1 MKIFLFLALLFFSF
15 NSFTSEK
22 IFPLEEEDRTLY
34 SKVYEEVQYVLQKNH
49 FNNNISLKKSEI
61 VKKYINQIDSQKIIF
76 TENEINSFSMKPL
89 INSSDEINIAFML
102 FNYFKERSINL
113 LEHQKSVIDLV
124 ESEEDLSSSE
134 IVYKNREDLDR
145 FKSYSQ
151 IKTYQQNLALSEL
164 ISVYLKEN
172 DLDKAKEKII
182 KRLDNRKKSLSRISL
197 DEIFSLYTNSYT
209 NFYDPHTVY
218 MTPTTQEDWEINL
231 KASLEGIGAILSS
244 EEGITKIIRLIPG
257 GPAEKSGLLKVT
269 DKIVGVAKSINDELV
284 DVRDWRI
291 DEVVKLIRGPKSTIV
306 QLEVLPSAS
315 DNEDEGKLIEI
326 TRDVVKLE
334 DAAAK
339 KKEIEIKRASR
350 NYNIGVIELPTFYMD
365 FEAYNKN
372 RFDYKS
378 SSRDVKKMLRELDA
392 ANIDGLILDLR
403 GNGGGFLFEAYSL
416 AKLFI
421 GRGNVVQVM
430 EANGTLQSLGHNL
443 GQQNYDG
450 PIVILVDKLSA
461 SASEILAGVIQD
473 YDRGLVIGSQ
483 TFGKGTVQRMIELSH
498 GHLKFTEQKYYRVSG
513 ESTQNKGV
521 EPDITIPLVFNDEE
535 IGERSYENSL
545 PYNHIDPIFYRSF
558 NKVENVDL
566 LKTISSNR
574 TNSNEMSIYISS
586 QQDFYENE
594 KNNNVVPINVEKRK
608 SMKFAREAKILLM
621 ENTFRKSLNL
631 DPFVTYDEFV
641 NSDPEEISELREE
654 IVLQE
659 AAEIL
664 VDSLQFSETPSRI
677 SFGIMSQ

>member
-76 TENEINSFSMKPL
+76 TENEINSFSIKPL

-124 ESEEDLSSSE
+124 ESEEDLSGSE

-677 SFGIMSQ
+677 SFGIMGQ

>member
-1 MKIFLFLALLFFSF
+1 M
-15 NSFTSEK
+15 ER
-22 IFPLEEEDRTLY
+22 IFPLTEEDRSLY

-49 FNNNISLKKSEI
+49 FNNDISLRKPKI
-61 VKKYINQIDSQKIIF
+61 VEKYINQVDSQKTIF
-76 TENEINSFSMKPL
+76 TENEIESFSIKPL
-89 INSSDEINIAFML
+89 ISPTDEINLAFML
-102 FNYFKERSINL
+102 FNYYKERSINL
-113 LEHQKSVIDLV
+113 LEHQKSLIELV
-124 ESEEDLSSSE
+124 ENEEDLNGTE

-164 ISVYLKEN
+164 ISIYLKEN
-172 DLDKAKEKII
+172 DLTKAKEKII
-182 KRLDNRKKSLSRISL
+182 KRLNNRKKSLNRISS
-197 DEIFSLYTNSYT
+197 DEIFSLYINSYT
-209 NFYDPHTVY
+209 DFYDPHTNY

-244 EEGITKIIRLIPG
+244 EDGITKITRLIPG

-269 DKIVGVAKSINDELV
+269 DKIVGVGKSINDNVV

-291 DEVVKLIRGPKSTIV
+291 DEVVKLIRGPKSTVV
-306 QLEVLPSAS
+306 QLEVLPAAS
-315 DNEDEGKLIEI
+315 DNEDKGKLIEI

-378 SSRDVKKMLRELDA
+378 SSRDVKKILRELDES
-392 ANIDGLILDLR
+392 NIDGLVLDLR

-430 EANGTLQSLGHNL
+430 EANGSLQSLGHNL

-521 EPDITIPLVFNDEE
+521 EPDITIPLVFDDEE

-558 NKVENVDL
+558 NNVENVDL
-566 LKTISSNR
+566 LKTTSSNR
-574 TNSNEMSIYISS
+574 TDSNEMSIYINS
-586 QQDFYENE
+586 QQEFYEIE
-594 KNNNVVPINVEKRK
+594 KNSNEVPINLEIRK
-608 SMKFAREAKILLM
+608 IMKLAREEKILKM
-621 ENTFRKSLNL
+621 ENKFRKSLNL

-641 NSDPEEISELREE
+641 NSDPEEISELR
-654 IVLQE
+654 L
-659 AAEIL
+659 
-664 VDSLQFSETPSRI
+664 SLI
-677 SFGIMSQ
+677 HI

>member
-1 MKIFLFLALLFFSF
+1 M
-15 NSFTSEK
+15 
-22 IFPLEEEDRTLY
+22 Y
-34 SKVYEEVQYVLQKNH
+34 SKKNH

-61 VKKYINQIDSQKIIF
+61 VKKYINQIDSQKLIF
-76 TENEINSFSMKPL
+76 TENEINSFSIKPL
-89 INSSDEINIAFML
+89 ISSSDEINIAFML
-102 FNYFKERSINL
+102 FNYFKERSISL
-113 LEHQKSVIDLV
+113 IEHQKSVIELV
-124 ESEEDLSSSE
+124 ESEEDLSGSE

-145 FKSYSQ
+145 FKSYTQ

-621 ENTFRKSLNL
+621 ENKFRKSLNL

>member
-1 MKIFLFLALLFFSF
+1 M
-15 NSFTSEK
+15 
-22 IFPLEEEDRTLY
+22 
-34 SKVYEEVQYVLQKNH
+34 
-49 FNNNISLKKSEI
+49 
-61 VKKYINQIDSQKIIF
+61 
-76 TENEINSFSMKPL
+76 
-89 INSSDEINIAFML
+89 
-102 FNYFKERSINL
+102 
-113 LEHQKSVIDLV
+113 
-124 ESEEDLSSSE
+124 
-134 IVYKNREDLDR
+134 
-145 FKSYSQ
+145 
-151 IKTYQQNLALSEL
+151 
-164 ISVYLKEN
+164 
-172 DLDKAKEKII
+172 
-182 KRLDNRKKSLSRISL
+182 
-197 DEIFSLYTNSYT
+197 
-209 NFYDPHTVY
+209 
-218 MTPTTQEDWEINL
+218 

-315 DNEDEGKLIEI
+315 DNEDKGKLIEI

>member
-76 TENEINSFSMKPL
+76 TENEINSFSIKPL

-124 ESEEDLSSSE
+124 ESEEDLSGSE

-586 QQDFYENE
+586 QKDFYENE

>member
-1 MKIFLFLALLFFSF
+1 M
-15 NSFTSEK
+15 
-22 IFPLEEEDRTLY
+22 
-34 SKVYEEVQYVLQKNH
+34 
-49 FNNNISLKKSEI
+49 
-61 VKKYINQIDSQKIIF
+61 
-76 TENEINSFSMKPL
+76 
-89 INSSDEINIAFML
+89 
-102 FNYFKERSINL
+102 
-113 LEHQKSVIDLV
+113 IDLV
-124 ESEEDLSSSE
+124 ESEEDLSGSE

-145 FKSYSQ
+145 FKSYTQ

-621 ENTFRKSLNL
+621 ENKFRKSLNL

-677 SFGIMSQ
+677 SFGIISQ

>member
-1 MKIFLFLALLFFSF
+1 MKKILLLTFLCLSI
-15 NSFTSEK
+15 NSFGLER
-22 IFPLEEEDRTLY
+22 IFPLTEEDRSLY

-49 FNNNISLKKSEI
+49 FNNDISLRKSKI
-61 VKKYINQIDSQKIIF
+61 VEKYINQVDSQKTIF
-76 TENEINSFSMKPL
+76 TENEIESFSIKPL
-89 INSSDEINIAFML
+89 ISPTDEINLAFML
-102 FNYFKERSINL
+102 FNYYKERSTNL
-113 LEHQKSVIDLV
+113 LEHQKSLIELV
-124 ESEEDLSSSE
+124 ENEEDLNGTE

-164 ISVYLKEN
+164 ISIYLKEN
-172 DLDKAKEKII
+172 DLTKAKEKII
-182 KRLDNRKKSLSRISL
+182 KRLNNRKKSLNRISS
-197 DEIFSLYTNSYT
+197 DEIFSLYINSYT
-209 NFYDPHTVY
+209 DFYDPHTNY

-244 EEGITKIIRLIPG
+244 EDGITKITRLIPG

-269 DKIVGVAKSINDELV
+269 DKIVGVGKSINDNVV

-291 DEVVKLIRGPKSTIV
+291 DEVVKLIRGPKSTVV
-306 QLEVLPSAS
+306 QLEVLPAAS
-315 DNEDEGKLIEI
+315 DNEDKGKLIEI

-378 SSRDVKKMLRELDA
+378 SSRDVKKILRELDES
-392 ANIDGLILDLR
+392 NIDGLVLDLR

-430 EANGTLQSLGHNL
+430 EANGSLQSLGHNL

-521 EPDITIPLVFNDEE
+521 EPDITIPLVFDDEE

-558 NKVENVDL
+558 NNVENVDL
-566 LKTISSNR
+566 LKTTSSNR
-574 TNSNEMSIYISS
+574 TDSNEMSIYINS
-586 QQDFYENE
+586 QQEFYEIE
-594 KNNNVVPINVEKRK
+594 KNSNEVPINLEIRK
-608 SMKFAREAKILLM
+608 IMKLAREEKILKM
-621 ENTFRKSLNL
+621 ENKFRKSLNL

-641 NSDPEEISELREE
+641 NSDPEEISELREG
-654 IVLQE
+654 IVLKE

-664 VDSLQFSETPSRI
+664 VDSIQLKEAPSRL
-677 SFGIMSQ
+677 SFGILNQ

>member
-76 TENEINSFSMKPL
+76 TENEINSFSIKPL

-124 ESEEDLSSSE
+124 ESEEDLSGSE

-473 YDRGLVIGSQ
+473 YDRGLVIGRQ

>member
-61 VKKYINQIDSQKIIF
+61 VKKYINQIDSQKLIF
-76 TENEINSFSMKPL
+76 TENEINSFSIKPL
-89 INSSDEINIAFML
+89 ISSSDEINIAFML
-102 FNYFKERSINL
+102 FNYFKERSISL
-113 LEHQKSVIDLV
+113 IEHQKSVIELV
-124 ESEEDLSSSE
+124 ESEEDLSGSE

-145 FKSYSQ
+145 FKSYTQ

-315 DNEDEGKLIEI
+315 DSEDKGKLIEI

>member
-15 NSFTSEK
+15 NSFTSGK

-61 VKKYINQIDSQKIIF
+61 VKKYINQIDSQKLIF
-76 TENEINSFSMKPL
+76 TENEINSFSIKPL
-89 INSSDEINIAFML
+89 ISSSDEINIAFML
-102 FNYFKERSINL
+102 FNYFKERSISL
-113 LEHQKSVIDLV
+113 LEHQKSVIELV
-124 ESEEDLSSSE
+124 ESEEDLSGSE

-145 FKSYSQ
+145 FKSYTQ

-315 DNEDEGKLIEI
+315 DSEDKGKLIEI

-621 ENTFRKSLNL
+621 ENKFRKSLNL

>member
-1 MKIFLFLALLFFSF
+1 MKKILLLTFLFLSI
-15 NSFTSEK
+15 NSFGLER
-22 IFPLEEEDRTLY
+22 IFPLTEEDRSLY

-49 FNNNISLKKSEI
+49 FNNDISLRKSKI
-61 VKKYINQIDSQKIIF
+61 VEKYINQVDSQKTIF
-76 TENEINSFSMKPL
+76 TENEIESFSIKPL
-89 INSSDEINIAFML
+89 ISPTDEINLAFML
-102 FNYFKERSINL
+102 FNYYKERSINL
-113 LEHQKSVIDLV
+113 LEHQKSLIELV
-124 ESEEDLSSSE
+124 ENEEDLNGTE

-164 ISVYLKEN
+164 ISIYLKEN
-172 DLDKAKEKII
+172 DLTKAKEKII
-182 KRLDNRKKSLSRISL
+182 KRLNNRKKSLNRISS
-197 DEIFSLYTNSYT
+197 DEIFSLYINSYT
-209 NFYDPHTVY
+209 DFYDPHTNY

-244 EEGITKIIRLIPG
+244 EDGITKITRLIPG

-269 DKIVGVAKSINDELV
+269 DKIVGVGKSINDDVV

-291 DEVVKLIRGPKSTIV
+291 DEVVKLIRGPKSTVV
-306 QLEVLPSAS
+306 QLEVLPAAS
-315 DNEDEGKLIEI
+315 DNEDKGKLIEI

-378 SSRDVKKMLRELDA
+378 SSRDVKKILRELDES
-392 ANIDGLILDLR
+392 NIDGLVLDLR

-430 EANGTLQSLGHNL
+430 EANGSLQSLGHNL

-521 EPDITIPLVFNDEE
+521 EPDITIPLVFDDEE

-558 NKVENVDL
+558 NNVENVDL
-566 LKTISSNR
+566 LKTTSSNR
-574 TNSNEMSIYISS
+574 TDSNEMSIYINS
-586 QQDFYENE
+586 QQEFYEIE
-594 KNNNVVPINVEKRK
+594 KNSNEVPINLEIRK
-608 SMKFAREAKILLM
+608 IMKLAREEKILKM
-621 ENTFRKSLNL
+621 ENKFRKSLNL

-641 NSDPEEISELREE
+641 NSDPEEISELREG
-654 IVLQE
+654 IVLKE

-664 VDSLQFSETPSRI
+664 VDSIQLKEAPSRL
-677 SFGIMSQ
+677 SFGILTQ

>member
-76 TENEINSFSMKPL
+76 TENEINSFSIKPL

-124 ESEEDLSSSE
+124 ESEEDLSGSE

-145 FKSYSQ
+145 FKSYTQ

>member
-1 MKIFLFLALLFFSF
+1 M
-15 NSFTSEK
+15 
-22 IFPLEEEDRTLY
+22 
-34 SKVYEEVQYVLQKNH
+34 
-49 FNNNISLKKSEI
+49 KSE
-61 VKKYINQIDSQKIIF
+61 VVEKYINQIDSQKIIF
-76 TENEINSFSMKPL
+76 TENEINSFSIKPL
-89 INSSDEINIAFML
+89 ISSSDEINLAFML
-102 FNYFKERSINL
+102 FNYFKERSLNL
-113 LEHQKSVIDLV
+113 LEHQKSVIELV
-124 ESEEDLSSSE
+124 ETEEDLSGAE

-145 FKSYSQ
+145 FKSYTQ

-164 ISVYLKEN
+164 ISIYLKEN

-182 KRLDNRKKSLSRISL
+182 KRLDNRKKSLGRISL

-209 NFYDPHTVY
+209 DFYDPHTIY

-244 EEGITKIIRLIPG
+244 EDGITKITRLIPG

-315 DNEDEGKLIEI
+315 DNEDKGKLIEI

-430 EANGTLQSLGHNL
+430 EANGSLQSLGHNL

-450 PIVILVDKLSA
+450 PVVILVDKLSA

-521 EPDITIPLVFNDEE
+521 EPDISIPLVFNDEE

-594 KNNNVVPINVEKRK
+594 KNNNVIPINLKKRK

-621 ENTFRKSLNL
+621 ENKFRKSLNL

-654 IVLQE
+654 IVLKE

>member
-61 VKKYINQIDSQKIIF
+61 VKKYINQIDSQKLIF
-76 TENEINSFSMKPL
+76 TENEINSFSIKPL
-89 INSSDEINIAFML
+89 ISSSDEINIAFML

-124 ESEEDLSSSE
+124 ESEEDLSGSE

>member
-15 NSFTSEK
+15 NSFTSGK

-61 VKKYINQIDSQKIIF
+61 VKKYINQIDSQKLIF
-76 TENEINSFSMKPL
+76 TENEINSFSIKPL
-89 INSSDEINIAFML
+89 ISSSDEINIAFML
-102 FNYFKERSINL
+102 FNYFKERSISL
-113 LEHQKSVIDLV
+113 IEHQKSVIELV
-124 ESEEDLSSSE
+124 ESEEDLSGSE

-145 FKSYSQ
+145 FKSYTQ

-315 DNEDEGKLIEI
+315 DSEDKGKLIEI

-430 EANGTLQSLGHNL
+430 EANGSLQSLGHNL

-450 PIVILVDKLSA
+450 PVVILVDKLSA

-594 KNNNVVPINVEKRK
+594 KNNNVIPINLEKRK
-608 SMKFAREAKILLM
+608 SMKFDREAKILLM
-621 ENTFRKSLNL
+621 ENKFRKSLNL

>member
-1 MKIFLFLALLFFSF
+1 MKKILLLTFLCLSI
-15 NSFTSEK
+15 NSFGLER
-22 IFPLEEEDRTLY
+22 IFPLTEEDRSLY

-49 FNNNISLKKSEI
+49 FNNDISLRKSKI
-61 VKKYINQIDSQKIIF
+61 VEKYINQVDSQKTIF
-76 TENEINSFSMKPL
+76 TENEIESFSIKPL
-89 INSSDEINIAFML
+89 ISPTDEINLAFML
-102 FNYFKERSINL
+102 FNYYKERSINL
-113 LEHQKSVIDLV
+113 LEHQKSLIELV
-124 ESEEDLSSSE
+124 ENEEDLNGTE

-164 ISVYLKEN
+164 ISIYLKEN
-172 DLDKAKEKII
+172 DLTKAKEKII
-182 KRLDNRKKSLSRISL
+182 KRLNNRKKSLNRISS
-197 DEIFSLYTNSYT
+197 DEIFSLYINSYT
-209 NFYDPHTVY
+209 DFYDPHTNY

-244 EEGITKIIRLIPG
+244 EDGITKITRLIPG

-269 DKIVGVAKSINDELV
+269 DKIVGVGKSINDNIV

-291 DEVVKLIRGPKSTIV
+291 DEVVKLIRGPKSTVV
-306 QLEVLPSAS
+306 QLEVLPAAS
-315 DNEDEGKLIEI
+315 DNEDKGKLIEI

-378 SSRDVKKMLRELDA
+378 SSRDVKKILRELDES
-392 ANIDGLILDLR
+392 NIDGLVLDLR

-430 EANGTLQSLGHNL
+430 EANGSLQSLGHNL

-513 ESTQNKGV
+513 ESTQNKGI
-521 EPDITIPLVFNDEE
+521 EPDITIPLVFDDEE

-558 NKVENVDL
+558 NNVENIDL
-566 LKTISSNR
+566 LKTTSSNR
-574 TNSNEMSIYISS
+574 TDSNEMSIYINS
-586 QQDFYENE
+586 QQEFYEIE
-594 KNNNVVPINVEKRK
+594 KNSNEVPINLEIRK
-608 SMKFAREAKILLM
+608 IMKLAREEKILKM
-621 ENTFRKSLNL
+621 ENKFRKSLNL

-641 NSDPEEISELREE
+641 NSDPEEISELREG
-654 IVLQE
+654 IVLKE

-664 VDSLQFSETPSRI
+664 VDSIQLKEAPSRL
-677 SFGIMSQ
+677 SFGILNQ

>member
-76 TENEINSFSMKPL
+76 TENEINSFSIKPL

-498 GHLKFTEQKYYRVSG
+498 GHL
-513 ESTQNKGV
+513 
-521 EPDITIPLVFNDEE
+521 
-535 IGERSYENSL
+535 
-545 PYNHIDPIFYRSF
+545 
-558 NKVENVDL
+558 
-566 LKTISSNR
+566 
-574 TNSNEMSIYISS
+574 
-586 QQDFYENE
+586 
-594 KNNNVVPINVEKRK
+594 
-608 SMKFAREAKILLM
+608 
-621 ENTFRKSLNL
+621 
-631 DPFVTYDEFV
+631 
-641 NSDPEEISELREE
+641 
-654 IVLQE
+654 
-659 AAEIL
+659 
-664 VDSLQFSETPSRI
+664 
-677 SFGIMSQ
+677 

>member
-15 NSFTSEK
+15 NSFTSGK

-61 VKKYINQIDSQKIIF
+61 VKKYINQIDSQKLIF
-76 TENEINSFSMKPL
+76 TENEINSFSIKPL
-89 INSSDEINIAFML
+89 ISSSDEINIAFML

-113 LEHQKSVIDLV
+113 LEHQKSVIELV
-124 ESEEDLSSSE
+124 ESEEDLSGSE

-145 FKSYSQ
+145 FKSYTQ

-315 DNEDEGKLIEI
+315 DSEDKGKLIEI

-350 NYNIGVIELPTFYMD
+350 SYNIGVIELPTFYMD

-641 NSDPEEISELREE
+641 NSDPAEISELREE

>member
-76 TENEINSFSMKPL
+76 TENEINSFSIKPL

-124 ESEEDLSSSE
+124 ESEEDLSGSE

-574 TNSNEMSIYISS
+574 TNYNEMSIYISS
-586 QQDFYENE
+586 QQYFYENE

>member
-1 MKIFLFLALLFFSF
+1 MKKILLLTFLFLSI
-15 NSFTSEK
+15 NSFSLER
-22 IFPLEEEDRTLY
+22 IFPLTEEDRSLY
-34 SKVYEEVQYVLQKNH
+34 SKVYEEVKYVLQKNH
-49 FNNNISLKKSEI
+49 FNNDISLRKSKI
-61 VKKYINQIDSQKIIF
+61 VEKYINQVDSQKTIF
-76 TENEINSFSMKPL
+76 TENEIESFSIKPL
-89 INSSDEINIAFML
+89 ISPTDEINLAFML
-102 FNYFKERSINL
+102 FNYYKERSINL
-113 LEHQKSVIDLV
+113 LEHQKALIELV
-124 ESEEDLSSSE
+124 ENEEDLNGTE

-164 ISVYLKEN
+164 ISIYLKEN
-172 DLDKAKEKII
+172 DLTKAKEKII
-182 KRLDNRKKSLSRISL
+182 KRLNNRKKSLNRISS
-197 DEIFSLYTNSYT
+197 DEIFSLYINSYT
-209 NFYDPHTVY
+209 DFYDPHTNY

-244 EEGITKIIRLIPG
+244 EDGITKITRLIPG

-269 DKIVGVAKSINDELV
+269 DKIVGVGKSISDDVV

-291 DEVVKLIRGPKSTIV
+291 DEVVKLIRGPKSTVV
-306 QLEVLPSAS
+306 QLEVLPAAS
-315 DNEDEGKLIEI
+315 DNEDKGKLIEI

-339 KKEIEIKRASR
+339 KREIEIKRASR

-378 SSRDVKKMLRELDA
+378 SSRDVKKILRELDES
-392 ANIDGLILDLR
+392 NIDGLVLDLR

-430 EANGTLQSLGHNL
+430 EANGSLQSLGHNL

-521 EPDITIPLVFNDEE
+521 EPDIAIPLVFDDEE

-558 NKVENVDL
+558 NNVENVDL
-566 LKTISSNR
+566 LKTTSSNR
-574 TNSNEMSIYISS
+574 TDSNEMSIYINS
-586 QQDFYENE
+586 QQEFYEIE
-594 KNNNVVPINVEKRK
+594 KNSNEVPINLEIRK
-608 SMKFAREAKILLM
+608 IMKLAREEKILKM
-621 ENTFRKSLNL
+621 ENKFRKSLNL
-631 DPFVTYDEFV
+631 DPFVSYDEFV
-641 NSDPEEISELREE
+641 NSDPEEISELREG
-654 IVLQE
+654 IVLKE

-664 VDSLQFSETPSRI
+664 VDSIQLKEAPSRL
-677 SFGIMSQ
+677 SFGILNQ

>member
-1 MKIFLFLALLFFSF
+1 MKKIIFFILLSF
-15 NSFTSEK
+15 IFNLSASEST
-22 IFPLEEEDRTLY
+22 FPISDENKDLY
-34 SKVYEEVQYVLQKNH
+34 SKVYDEAQYVLQKNH
-49 FNNNISLKKSEI
+49 FNNEFSFKKSDI
-61 VKKYINQIDSQKIIF
+61 VKKFINQIDNQRLIF
-76 TENEINSFSMKPL
+76 TQNELNSYSIKPL
-89 INSSDEINIAFML
+89 FNSADEVNLAFML
-102 FNYFKERSINL
+102 FNYFKERSLGLID
-113 LEHQKSVIDLV
+113 HQIETIKLI
-124 ESEEDLSSSE
+124 ESEEDLISNDF
-134 IVYKNREDLDR
+134 VYKNRENLER

-151 IKTYQQNLALSEL
+151 IKTYQQKLIESEF
-164 ISVYLKEN
+164 ISIYLKEN
-172 DLDKAKEKII
+172 DLSAAKKKIL
-182 KRLDNRKKSLSRISL
+182 KRLDNRKKSLNRISN
-197 DEIFSLYTNSYT
+197 DEIFSFYINSYT
-209 NFYDPHTVY
+209 NFYDPHTKY
-218 MTPTTQEDWEINL
+218 MTPTSQEDWEINL

-244 EEGITKIIRLIPG
+244 EDGITKIIRLIPG

-269 DKIVGVAKSINDELV
+269 DKIVGVATSINEELV

-306 QLEVLPSAS
+306 QLEVLPASS
-315 DNEDEGKLIEI
+315 DNEDKGKLIEI

-339 KKEIEIKRASR
+339 KREITIQRSSR
-350 NYNIGVIELPTFYMD
+350 DYKIGIIELPTFYMD

-378 SSRDVKKMLRELDA
+378 SSRDVKRILRELDES
-392 ANIDGLILDLR
+392 NVDGLVLDLR

-430 EANGTLQSLGHNL
+430 ESNGSLQSLGHNL

-521 EPDITIPLVFNDEE
+521 EPDISIPFVFNDEE

-545 PYNHIDPIFYRSF
+545 PYNFIDPIFYRSF
-558 NKVENVDL
+558 NKIENIEL
-566 LKTISSNR
+566 LKTTSSNR
-574 TNSNEMSIYISS
+574 TSSNEMSAYIKA

-594 KNNNVVPINVEKRK
+594 KNNNELPLDIEKRRFLK
-608 SMKFAREAKILLM
+608 IQREEKILTM
-621 ENTFRKSLNL
+621 ENNFRSYLSLV
-631 DPFVTYDEFV
+631 PFQNYEEFV
-641 NSDPEEISELREE
+641 SSDPEEISDLKEE
-654 IVLQE
+654 IVLRE

-664 VDSLQFSETPSRI
+664 VDSLQLNETPSRL
-677 SFGIMSQ
+677 SFGILSQ

>member
-1 MKIFLFLALLFFSF
+1 
-15 NSFTSEK
+15 
-22 IFPLEEEDRTLY
+22 
-34 SKVYEEVQYVLQKNH
+34 
-49 FNNNISLKKSEI
+49 
-61 VKKYINQIDSQKIIF
+61 
-76 TENEINSFSMKPL
+76 
-89 INSSDEINIAFML
+89 
-102 FNYFKERSINL
+102 
-113 LEHQKSVIDLV
+113 
-124 ESEEDLSSSE
+124 
-134 IVYKNREDLDR
+134 
-145 FKSYSQ
+145 
-151 IKTYQQNLALSEL
+151 
-164 ISVYLKEN
+164 
-172 DLDKAKEKII
+172 
-182 KRLDNRKKSLSRISL
+182 
-197 DEIFSLYTNSYT
+197 
-209 NFYDPHTVY
+209 

-378 SSRDVKKMLRELDA
+378 SSRDVKKMLRELNA

-450 PIVILVDKLSA
+450 PCVILVDKLSA

>member
-76 TENEINSFSMKPL
+76 TENEINSFSIKPL

-641 NSDPEEISELREE
+641 NSDPAEISELREE

>member
-1 MKIFLFLALLFFSF
+1 MKKILLLTFLCLSI
-15 NSFTSEK
+15 NSFGLER
-22 IFPLEEEDRTLY
+22 IFPLTEEDRSLY

-49 FNNNISLKKSEI
+49 FNNDISLRKSKI
-61 VKKYINQIDSQKIIF
+61 VEKYINQVDSQKTIF
-76 TENEINSFSMKPL
+76 TENEIESFSIKPL
-89 INSSDEINIAFML
+89 ISPTDEINLAFML
-102 FNYFKERSINL
+102 FNYYKERSINL
-113 LEHQKSVIDLV
+113 LEHQKSLIELV
-124 ESEEDLSSSE
+124 ENEEDLNGTE

-164 ISVYLKEN
+164 ISIYLKEN
-172 DLDKAKEKII
+172 DLTKAKEKII
-182 KRLDNRKKSLSRISL
+182 KRLNNRKKSLNRISS
-197 DEIFSLYTNSYT
+197 DEIFSLYINSYT
-209 NFYDPHTVY
+209 DFYDPHTNY

-244 EEGITKIIRLIPG
+244 EDGITKITRLIPG

-269 DKIVGVAKSINDELV
+269 DKIVGVGKSINDNVV

-291 DEVVKLIRGPKSTIV
+291 DEVVKLIRGPKSTVV
-306 QLEVLPSAS
+306 QLEVLPAAS
-315 DNEDEGKLIEI
+315 DNEDKGKLIEI

-378 SSRDVKKMLRELDA
+378 SSRDVKKILRELDES
-392 ANIDGLILDLR
+392 NIDGLVLDLR
-403 GNGGGFLFEAYSL
+403 GNGGGFLYEAYSL

-430 EANGTLQSLGHNL
+430 EANGSLQSLGHNL

-521 EPDITIPLVFNDEE
+521 EPDITIPLVFDDEE

-558 NKVENVDL
+558 NNVENVDL
-566 LKTISSNR
+566 LKTTSSNR
-574 TNSNEMSIYISS
+574 TDSNEMSIYINS
-586 QQDFYENE
+586 QQEFYEIE
-594 KNNNVVPINVEKRK
+594 KNSNEVPINLEIRK
-608 SMKFAREAKILLM
+608 IMKLAREEKILKM
-621 ENTFRKSLNL
+621 ENKFRKSLNL

-641 NSDPEEISELREE
+641 NSDPEEISELREG
-654 IVLQE
+654 IVLKE

-664 VDSLQFSETPSRI
+664 VDSIQLKEAPSRL
-677 SFGIMSQ
+677 SFGILNQ